1 MSLPRTLQRIAATT
15 TATAAVVA
23 AVLVPGASASAQS
36 YPDKPIRVIIPFT
49 PGGGTDNL
57 SRLVGTRLG
66 EKNHWTMVMDN
77 KAGASG
83 TIGIGEA
90 AKATPNGYEIVMGQA
105 DNLAVGPLL
114 TKVTY
119 NPVKDLRPVAHVA
132 DQPIILLTSTNSP
145 YKTLDDVVKA
155 SKSKPG
161 SLTYASAGA
170 GTVSHLVVELFNGVA
185 GTQLRHVPY
194 KGSAPAMADMLGGHV
209 DLMSSSVSS
218 AIAQIKAGK
227 ARGLAVST
235 AKRSSVLPDV
245 PTISE
250 LGFAGFDVATWY
262 GFFAPAGVPDSVVT
276 TLNKAVNEALPELKA
291 AINAQGGELRVTTP
305 QALGTLLQSDIEKWT
320 GVIKAANIKL
330 E

>member
-1 MSLPRTLQRIAATT
+1 MSLPRRFRRAAAT
-15 TATAAVVA
+15 V
-23 AVLVPGASASAQS
+23 AVLAGALVPASAALAQT

-57 SRLVGTRLG
+57 SRLVGSRVG

-77 KAGASG
+77 KAGAAG
-83 TIGIGEA
+83 TIGITEVT
-90 AKATPNGYEIVMGQA
+90 KAPATGYEIVMGQA

-119 NPVKDLRPVAHVA
+119 DPVKDLKPIAHVA
-132 DQPIILLTSTNSP
+132 DQPIILLTAAGSP
-145 YKTLDDVVKA
+145 YKTLQDVVKA
-155 SKSKPG
+155 SKDKPG
-161 SLTYASAGA
+161 GVTFASAGA

-218 AIAQIKAGK
+218 AIGQIKAGK

-245 PTISE
+245 PTIAES
-250 LGFAGFDVATWY
+250 GIAGYDV
-262 GFFAPAGVPDSVVT
+262 
-276 TLNKAVNEALPELKA
+276 
-291 AINAQGGELRVTTP
+291 
-305 QALGTLLQSDIEKWT
+305 
-320 GVIKAANIKL
+320 
-330 E
+330 